1 MLKATGTEPDFRYV
15 APGELKFVH
24 RHDGDREIYWIRNFS
39 DAAVTAEL
47 TLRDTEGP
55 LKVYDPETGEVLRG
69 VLDGNRLRLEANQ
82 ALFVVSDRKGRPEPA
97 YAAPVQAG
105 KLALDGPWTVTF
117 DGLAAPEG
125 PRTFAEL
132 ASFTES
138 DEPDVKYFSGVATYT
153 NTFTLGKKEKV
164 DGLSIDLG
172 AVGQM
177 ADVFVNG
184 EHVRFLWK
192 APYKAVWM
200 GRLKPGK
207 NTITVKVVNTW
218 PNRLIGDAEPG
229 AEKVTYTTMPFYRA
243 GMPLTPS
250 GLMGPVVL
258 EKLIP

>member
-1 MLKATGTEPDFRYV
+1 
-15 APGELKFVH
+15 
-24 RHDGDREIYWIRNFS
+24 
-39 DAAVTAEL
+39 
-47 TLRDTEGP
+47 
-55 LKVYDPETGEVLRG
+55 
-69 VLDGNRLRLEANQ
+69 
-82 ALFVVSDRKGRPEPA
+82 
-97 YAAPVQAG
+97 
-105 KLALDGPWTVTF
+105 
-117 DGLAAPEG
+117 
-125 PRTFAEL
+125 
-132 ASFTES
+132 
-138 DEPDVKYFSGVATYT
+138 
-153 NTFTLGKKEKV
+153 V

-192 APYKAVWM
+192 APYKAEWM